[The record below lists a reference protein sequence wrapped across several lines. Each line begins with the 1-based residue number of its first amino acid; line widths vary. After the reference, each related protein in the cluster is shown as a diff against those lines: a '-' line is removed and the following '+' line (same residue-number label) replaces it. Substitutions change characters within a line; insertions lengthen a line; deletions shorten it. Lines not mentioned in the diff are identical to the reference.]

1 MIDITREERHDLL
14 CQEIELITL
23 EIRRLEAQRR
33 KHENEARDIRTAI
46 TREFMKAQQESEA

>member
-1 MIDITREERHDLL
+1 MEITREERHDLL

-33 KHENEARDIRTAI
+33 KHENEARDIRMAQ
-46 TREFMKAQQESEA
+46 TRDFMKAQQESEA

>member
-1 MIDITREERHDLL
+1 MEITPEERHGLL
-14 CQEIELITL
+14 CQEIEIITL

-33 KHENEARDIRTAI
+33 KHEQEARDIRMAQ